1 MTYRPRDPTSR
12 GCRKFEGR
20 RLCLNNGKTRS
31 SLLGIVGA
39 YLIYIAYELWQDLG
53 NTETT
58 MTTPAR
64 IVFMALFVLCGAALL
79 VYAVIVWRRA
89 EDQKEEDEKPPED
102 ENSLK

>member
-1 MTYRPRDPTSR
+1 M
-12 GCRKFEGR
+12 
-20 RLCLNNGKTRS
+20 NNGKTRS

-39 YLIYIAYELWQDLG
+39 YLIYTAWELWQDWG

-64 IVFMALFVLCGAALL
+64 VVFMVLFVLCGAALL
-79 VYAVIVWRRA
+79 VYAVIVWRHADDR
-89 EDQKEEDEKPPED
+89 KEEDAKPPED